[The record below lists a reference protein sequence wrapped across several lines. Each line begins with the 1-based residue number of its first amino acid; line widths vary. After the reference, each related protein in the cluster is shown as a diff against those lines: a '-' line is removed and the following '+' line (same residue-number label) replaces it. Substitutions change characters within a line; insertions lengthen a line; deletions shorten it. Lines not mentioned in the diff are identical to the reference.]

1 MCFYLRGNQ
10 TSINGLVLLENNQST
25 PSLVNNNLILIIKND
40 GNHDDI
46 YHLQLK
52 LGQNSFPLRFNFV
65 NIKQIKTN
73 GIHLLTLLIFGF
85 THRLLW
91 EGILFRQYLF
101 VNHVNNITFIVRDVC
116 K

>member
-1 MCFYLRGNQ
+1 
-10 TSINGLVLLENNQST
+10 LEKNQST
-25 PSLVNNNLILIIKND
+25 QSLINNNLVLIIRTDVND
-40 GNHDDI
+40 DDDI
-46 YHLQLK
+46 HHLQIK
-52 LGQNSFPLRFNFV
+52 LEQNSFPIQFTFT

-73 GIHLLTLLIFGF
+73 GIYFLRLLIFGF

-91 EGILFRQYLF
+91 EGILFQQYLF